1 MHRNFYRESQLI
13 QRHQLLNEVLF
24 ILIFEILPFELNPIF
39 FAQHVFFDRFHLTN
53 VNLVFLRV
61 YIRYW
66 CSLIRFCLFSI
77 YFFTSHFSLFTS
89 VFRNCVHSAVNTEHW
104 TCSVHAANINAIFNA
119 CICERRKKSLLPTK
133 CSIQNFPNRQ

>member
-53 VNLVFLRV
+53 VNLVFFKGLHKVLVFLNPFLPFFLFIFYFSFFFIHFRFPQL
-61 YIRYW
+61 
-66 CSLIRFCLFSI
+66 CSLCS
-77 YFFTSHFSLFTS
+77 
-89 VFRNCVHSAVNTEHW
+89 EHW
-104 TCSVHAANINAIFNA
+104 TCSVHAVNINAIFNA

>member
-89 VFRNCVHSAVNTEHW
+89 VFRNCVHSAVNIEHW
-104 TCSVHAANINAIFNA
+104 TLNMFSTRSEYKRNFQCVYL
-119 CICERRKKSLLPTK
+119 RKKKKITIANK
-133 CSIQNFPNRQ
+133 MFDTEFPE